1 VPKIDLAKVPVRT
14 GTNYPD
20 PHAAA
25 VRDRQWQGIGDAGF
39 LTALGVNLCT
49 IPPGAWSSQMHVH
62 THEDEFVIVLSGTA
76 RVVTDCGEYT
86 LGPGEMAA
94 FPADGEAHHLRNEG
108 AQPLVFLVASSRDSQ
123 DGCAYPGIDLKVGPD
138 NIYLHEDGTPY

>member
-1 VPKIDLAKVPVRT
+1 MPKIDPASVPVRT
-14 GTNYPD
+14 GTDYPA
-20 PHAAA
+20 PHADA
-25 VRDRQWQGIGDAGF
+25 VSARRWQAVGDAGF

-49 IPPGAWSSQMHVH
+49 LPPGVWSSQMHVH
-62 THEDEFVIVLSGTA
+62 THEDEFVVVLSGTA

-108 AQPLVFLVASSRDSQ
+108 PDNLVFLVASSRDSQ
-123 DGCAYPGIDLKVGPD
+123 DGCAYPGIDMKVGPD
-138 NIYLHEDGTPY
+138 GTYLHEAGPPH